1 MYKRQVK
8 VSIECLTYSIISIIY
23 IKKDSWLLKKK
34 KKTVDVLVF
43 YKTIQAW
50 RQNLLNSSF
59 LEKKLVFL
67 VFSSSI
73 LEVLTSYFNILLP
86 TCFTEFTVLLLI
98 SSVSYKKVGALLV
111 FLLSIVRVSCFIFS
125 LFCCPHVFLFFFPLK
140 LQRYS

>member
-1 MYKRQVK
+1 MWLRTSWNVQEISKSQHWASYIFNYFYYLYKKRQ
-8 VSIECLTYSIISIIY
+8 LT
-23 IKKDSWLLKKK
+23 LQK

-43 YKTIQAW
+43 DKTIQAW

-67 VFSSSI
+67 VFSLSI

-111 FLLSIVRVSCFIFS
+111 FLLSIVEVSCSI
-125 LFCCPHVFLFFFPLK
+125 FCCPHLFFFWN
-140 LQRYS
+140 Y